1 MKAARSSVLRY
12 MGFMS
17 ALLDQF
23 GDVLHALRQHK
34 ARSLLTLLGMIIGS
48 GSVVLLSGLLQGGQE
63 SLDRTNQFI
72 DESDVIEVES
82 ADAPPA
88 QRGRT
93 QRPLD
98 SGDQRIL
105 DGGPAATSG
114 AEGELFLWSKYAYR
128 GADRKRVMVL
138 GASTQALDLYR
149 VRLQHGRFLDEDD
162 MLRRNRVAIVG
173 YEIWQELLGS
183 RPDLRGASLRI
194 GGVRWEVVGVLAHKA
209 PLVAGP
215 GTWMWDRR
223 VVVPA
228 STFQAVIRH
237 SRRVD
242 SIYIRVLP
250 TLGELATQMDRARAF
265 IRSAILGRHYG
276 VENFRVDEDKG
287 QKQQAEIIFTVINIL
302 MLATAALSLFVGGI
316 NIMNIMLVT
325 VTERTREIGI
335 RRALGATQRNILG
348 QFLLEAA
355 LLSGIGGITGVLGG
369 AGLLFLAS
377 HALSAWLG
385 SWTAYYPTW
394 AIIAGLAS
402 STLTGLVFG
411 LYPAWRAARLDPVV
425 ALRYE

>member
-1 MKAARSSVLRY
+1 MGSMSV
-12 MGFMS
+12 F
-17 ALLDQF
+17 LDQL

-34 ARSLLTLLGMIIGS
+34 ARSLLTLLGMIIGA

-63 SLDRTNQFI
+63 ALDRTNQFI
-72 DESDVIEVES
+72 DESDVIEVET
-82 ADAPPA
+82 AEAPPA

-98 SGDQRIL
+98 SGDQQLI
-105 DGGPAATSG
+105 DSGPAATSG

-128 GADRKRVMVL
+128 GSERKRVMVL
-138 GASTQALDLYR
+138 GASTQARELYR
-149 VRLQHGRFLDEDD
+149 VRLQLGRFLDDD
-162 MLRRNRVAIVG
+162 DQLRRTRSAVIG
-173 YEIWQELLGS
+173 YEIWQELFGG
-183 RPDLRGASLRI
+183 RPDLTGASLRI
-194 GGVRWEVVGVLAHKA
+194 AGIRWEVVGVLEHKA

-228 STFQAVIRH
+228 TTFQAVLRH

-250 TLGELATQMDRARAF
+250 TLNELATVMDRARAF
-265 IRSAILGRHYG
+265 IRSAIRERHYG
-276 VENFRVDEDKG
+276 VENFRVDQDKG
-287 QKQQAEIIFTVINIL
+287 QQQQAEIIFTVINIL
-302 MLATAALSLFVGGI
+302 MLCTAALSLFVGGI

-335 RRALGATQRNILG
+335 RRALGATRSNILG

-355 LLSGIGGITGVLGG
+355 LLSCLGGLTGVLFGV
-369 AGLLFLAS
+369 GLLFVAS
-377 HALSAWLG
+377 QALTAWLG

-394 AIIAGLAS
+394 AIIAGLSS
-402 STLTGLVFG
+402 STITGLVFG
-411 LYPAWRAARLDPVV
+411 LYPAWRAARMDPVV

>member
-1 MKAARSSVLRY
+1 

-17 ALLDQF
+17 VFLDQLR
-23 GDVLHALRQHK
+23 DVLQALRQHK
-34 ARSLLTLLGMIIGS
+34 ARSLLTLLGMIIGA

-63 SLDRTNQFI
+63 ALDRTNQFI
-72 DESDVIEVES
+72 DESDVIEVETS
-82 ADAPPA
+82 DAPPT

-98 SGDQRIL
+98 TGDQALL
-105 DGGPAATSG
+105 DNAPIATSG
-114 AEGELFLWSKYAYR
+114 AEGELFLWNRYAYR
-128 GADRKRVMVL
+128 GSERKRVMVL
-138 GASTQALDLYR
+138 GASTQALELYR
-149 VRLQHGRFLDEDD
+149 VKLERGRFLDDD
-162 MLRRNRVAIVG
+162 DQLRRTRSAVIG
-173 YEIWQELLGS
+173 YEIWQELFGGKK
-183 RPDLRGASLRI
+183 DLTGASLRI
-194 GGVRWEVVGVLAHKA
+194 AGVRWEVVGVLAHKA

-228 STFQAVIRH
+228 TTFQAVLRH

-250 TLGELATQMDRARAF
+250 TLNELANQMERARAF
-265 IRSAILGRHYG
+265 IRSTLLQRHYG
-276 VENFRVDEDKG
+276 VENFRVDQDKG
-287 QKQQAEIIFTVINIL
+287 QKQQAEIIFTVINVL
-302 MLATAALSLFVGGI
+302 MLCTAALSLFVGGI

-335 RRALGATQRNILG
+335 RRALGATRNNILG

-355 LLSGIGGITGVLGG
+355 LLSGLGGLSGVLAGS
-369 AGLLFLAS
+369 GLLFVAS
-377 HALSAWLG
+377 KALTSWLG
-385 SWTAYYPTW
+385 SWNAHYPTW
-394 AIIAGLAS
+394 AIVAGLAS

-411 LYPAWRAARLDPVV
+411 LYPAWRAARMDPVV

>member
-1 MKAARSSVLRY
+1 MGSMSV
-12 MGFMS
+12 F
-17 ALLDQF
+17 LDQL

-34 ARSLLTLLGMIIGS
+34 ARSLLTLLGMIIGA

-63 SLDRTNQFI
+63 ALDRTNQFI
-72 DESDVIEVES
+72 DESDVIEVET

-98 SGDQRIL
+98 SGDQKLI
-105 DGGPAATSG
+105 DSGPAATSG

-128 GADRKRVMVL
+128 GAERKRVMVL
-138 GASTQALDLYR
+138 GASTQAMDLYR
-149 VRLQHGRFLDEDD
+149 VRLEVGRFLDDD
-162 MLRRNRVAIVG
+162 DQLRRTRSAVIG
-173 YEIWQELLGS
+173 YEIWQELFGG
-183 RPDLRGASLRI
+183 RKDLTGASLRI
-194 GGVRWEVVGVLAHKA
+194 AGVRWEVVGVLSHKA

-228 STFQAVIRH
+228 TTFQAVLRH

-250 TLGELATQMDRARAF
+250 TLAELATVMDRARAF
-265 IRSAILGRHYG
+265 IRSAILERHYG
-276 VENFRVDEDKG
+276 VENFRVDQDKG

-302 MLATAALSLFVGGI
+302 MLCTAALSLFVGGI

-335 RRALGATQRNILG
+335 RRALGATRSNILL

-355 LLSGIGGITGVLGG
+355 LLSGLGGLTGVLFGV
-369 AGLLFLAS
+369 GLLFVAS
-377 HALSAWLG
+377 HGLTAWLG

-394 AIIAGLAS
+394 AIAAGLSS
-402 STLTGLVFG
+402 STLTGLFFG
-411 LYPAWRAARLDPVV
+411 LYPAWRAARMDPVV

>member
-1 MKAARSSVLRY
+1 MSV
-12 MGFMS
+12 F
-17 ALLDQF
+17 LDQLR
-23 GDVLHALRQHK
+23 DVLQALRQHK
-34 ARSLLTLLGMIIGS
+34 ARSLLTLLGMIIGA

-63 SLDRTNQFI
+63 ALDRTNQFI
-72 DESDVIEVES
+72 DESDVIEVET
-82 ADAPPA
+82 ADAPPT

-98 SGDQRIL
+98 TGDQKLI
-105 DGGPAATSG
+105 DAAPTATTG

-128 GADRKRVMVL
+128 GSERKRVMVL

-149 VRLQHGRFLDEDD
+149 VRLEHGRFLDDD
-162 MLRRNRVAIVG
+162 DQLRRTRTAVIG
-173 YEIWQELLGS
+173 YEIWQELFGG
-183 RPDLRGASLRI
+183 RKDLTGASLRI
-194 GGVRWEVVGVLAHKA
+194 AGVRWEVVGVLAHKA

-228 STFQAVIRH
+228 TTFQAVLRH

-250 TLGELATQMDRARAF
+250 TLSELATQMERARAF
-265 IRSAILGRHYG
+265 IRSAILQRHYG
-276 VENFRVDEDKG
+276 VENFRVDQDKG
-287 QKQQAEIIFTVINIL
+287 QKQQAEIIFTVINVL
-302 MLATAALSLFVGGI
+302 MLCTAALSLFVGGI

-335 RRALGATQRNILG
+335 RRALGATRNNILG

-355 LLSGIGGITGVLGG
+355 LLSGLGGLTGVLAGS
-369 AGLLFLAS
+369 GLLFVASKLLAT
-377 HALSAWLG
+377 WLG
-385 SWTAYYPTW
+385 SWTPYYPTW
-394 AIIAGLAS
+394 AIVAGLSS

-411 LYPAWRAARLDPVV
+411 LYPAWRAARMDPVV

>member
-1 MKAARSSVLRY
+1 MSV
-12 MGFMS
+12 F
-17 ALLDQF
+17 LDQLR
-23 GDVLHALRQHK
+23 DVLQALRQHK
-34 ARSLLTLLGMIIGS
+34 ARSLLTLLGMIIGA

-63 SLDRTNQFI
+63 ALDRTNQFI
-72 DESDVIEVES
+72 DESDVIEVET

-98 SGDQRIL
+98 TGDQRLI
-105 DGGPAATSG
+105 DAAPAATSG
-114 AEGELFLWSKYAYR
+114 AEGELFLWSRYAYR
-128 GADRKRVMVL
+128 GSERKRVMVL

-149 VRLQHGRFLDEDD
+149 VKLEHGRFLDDD
-162 MLRRNRVAIVG
+162 DQLRRTRVAIIG
-173 YEIWQELLGS
+173 YEIWQELFGGKK
-183 RPDLRGASLRI
+183 DLTGASLRI
-194 GGVRWEVVGVLAHKA
+194 AGVRWEVVGVLAHKA

-228 STFQAVIRH
+228 TTFQAVLRH

-250 TLGELATQMDRARAF
+250 TLTELATQMDRVRAF
-265 IRSAILGRHYG
+265 IRSTILERHYG
-276 VENFRVDEDKG
+276 VENFRVDQDKG
-287 QKQQAEIIFTVINIL
+287 QKQQAEIIFTVINVL
-302 MLATAALSLFVGGI
+302 MLCTAALSLFVGGI

-335 RRALGATQRNILG
+335 RRALGATRSNILG

-355 LLSGIGGITGVLGG
+355 LLSGLGGLTGVLAGV
-369 AGLLFLAS
+369 GLLFVAS
-377 HALSAWLG
+377 KALTGWLG
-385 SWTAYYPTW
+385 SWTPYYPTW
-394 AIIAGLAS
+394 AIVAGLSS
-402 STLTGLVFG
+402 STVTGLVFG
-411 LYPAWRAARLDPVV
+411 LYPAWRAARMDPVV

>member
-1 MKAARSSVLRY
+1 MGLMSV
-12 MGFMS
+12 F
-17 ALLDQF
+17 LDQLR
-23 GDVLHALRQHK
+23 DVLQALRQHK
-34 ARSLLTLLGMIIGS
+34 ARSLLTLLGMIIGA

-63 SLDRTNQFI
+63 ALDRTNQFI
-72 DESDVIEVES
+72 DESDVIEVET
-82 ADAPPA
+82 ADAPPS

-98 SGDQRIL
+98 SSDQKLI
-105 DGGPAATSG
+105 DDAPVNTSG

-128 GADRKRVMVL
+128 GAERKRVMVL
-138 GASTQALDLYR
+138 GASTQAMELYR
-149 VRLQHGRFLDEDD
+149 VRLEVGRFLDDD
-162 MLRRNRVAIVG
+162 DQLRRTRSAVIG
-173 YEIWQELLGS
+173 YEIWQELFGG
-183 RPDLRGASLRI
+183 RKDLTGASLRI
-194 GGVRWEVVGVLAHKA
+194 AGVRWEVVGVLAHKA

-228 STFQAVIRH
+228 TTFQAVLRH

-250 TLGELATQMDRARAF
+250 TLNELTTQMERARAF
-265 IRSAILGRHYG
+265 IRSAILQRHYG
-276 VENFRVDEDKG
+276 VENFRVDQDKG
-287 QKQQAEIIFTVINIL
+287 QKQQAEIIFTVINVL
-302 MLATAALSLFVGGI
+302 MLCTAALSLFVGGI

-335 RRALGATQRNILG
+335 RRALGATRNNILG

-355 LLSGIGGITGVLGG
+355 LLSGIGGLTGVLAGS
-369 AGLLFLAS
+369 GLLFVAS
-377 HALSAWLG
+377 KALTSWLG

-394 AIIAGLAS
+394 AIVAGLSS

-411 LYPAWRAARLDPVV
+411 LYPAWRAARMDPVV

>member
-1 MKAARSSVLRY
+1 MGLMSV
-12 MGFMS
+12 F
-17 ALLDQF
+17 LDQLR
-23 GDVLHALRQHK
+23 DVLQALRQHK
-34 ARSLLTLLGMIIGS
+34 GRSLLTLLGMIIGA

-63 SLDRTNQFI
+63 ALDRTNQFI
-72 DESDVIEVES
+72 DESDVIEVET
-82 ADAPPA
+82 AEAPPT

-98 SGDQRIL
+98 SGDQRLI
-105 DGGPAATSG
+105 DDAPVATTP

-128 GADRKRVMVL
+128 GSERKRVMVL
-138 GASTQALDLYR
+138 GASTQALELYR
-149 VRLQHGRFLDEDD
+149 VKLELGRFLDDD
-162 MLRRNRVAIVG
+162 DQLRRTRSAVIG
-173 YEIWQELLGS
+173 YEIWQELFAGKK
-183 RPDLRGASLRI
+183 DLTGASLRI
-194 GGVRWEVVGVLAHKA
+194 AGVRWEVVGVLAHKA

-223 VVVPA
+223 VVIPA
-228 STFQAVIRH
+228 TTFQAVLRH

-250 TLGELATQMDRARAF
+250 TISELATQMDRARAF

-276 VENFRVDEDKG
+276 VENFRVDQDKG

-302 MLATAALSLFVGGI
+302 MLCTAALSLFVGGI

-335 RRALGATQRNILG
+335 RRALGATRENILG

-355 LLSGIGGITGVLGG
+355 LLSGLGGLTGVLAGC
-369 AGLLFLAS
+369 GLLFVAS
-377 HALSAWLG
+377 KALTGWLG
-385 SWTAYYPTW
+385 TWTAYYPTW
-394 AIIAGLAS
+394 AIVAGLSS

-411 LYPAWRAARLDPVV
+411 LYPAWRAARMDPVV